1 MDVLFGAAGI
11 DEERSVGELLNV
23 HTKNLFSRSSKD
35 TFVIRHQT
43 RGSAAVPGISHVTT
57 K

>member
-1 MDVLFGAAGI
+1 MDALFGAARI
-11 DEERSVGELLNV
+11 DEEGPVGVLLNV

-35 TFVIRHQT
+35 TFMIRHQT
-43 RGSAAVPGISHVTT
+43 GGSPSVPGISHVTT

>member
-1 MDVLFGAAGI
+1 MDVLFGAARI
-11 DEERSVGELLNV
+11 DEEGSVGALLNV

-35 TFVIRHQT
+35 TFMIRDQT
-43 RGSAAVPGISHVTT
+43 RGSASIPGISHVTT